1 GAAGGSGEDLVRIL
15 RRAMRAQPARA
26 DPPAEQ
32 PEETAKPDPPV
43 TRHRTS
49 HLLLTGGLVGVL
61 ILGLPVLTSL
71 VGGASLYEPIFFEYP
86 GVPVSVATTV
96 ALAGANAGA
105 VLTLGSL
112 VHLLFLRIRPARRVP
127 WIRPDSGLRLLRTGA
142 AIWTLGAVALVPLEA
157 LDSNGLTFSDLAD
170 PSAIVYVTDSL
181 SAATPW
187 MVNSLA
193 ALLVLL
199 PAWCGW

>member
-1 GAAGGSGEDLVRIL
+1 
-15 RRAMRAQPARA
+15 MRA
-26 DPPAEQ
+26 DPALADSPG
-32 PEETAKPDPPV
+32 EELEKTAQIDPPV

-49 HLLLTGGLVGVL
+49 HLLLTGGLVVVL
-61 ILGLPVLTSL
+61 VLGLPVLTSL

-112 VHLLFLRIRPARRVP
+112 AHLLFLRIRPARRVP
-127 WIRPDSGLRLLRTGA
+127 WIRPECELRLRRTGA
-142 AIWTLGAVALVPLEA
+142 AVWTLGAAALVPLEA
-157 LDSNGLTFSDLAD
+157 LASNGLTFTDLAD
-170 PSAIVYVTDSL
+170 PSAIVYFTDSP

-187 MVNSLA
+187 MVNSVAALFLLLA
-193 ALLVLL
+193 A
-199 PAWCGW
+199 WYG